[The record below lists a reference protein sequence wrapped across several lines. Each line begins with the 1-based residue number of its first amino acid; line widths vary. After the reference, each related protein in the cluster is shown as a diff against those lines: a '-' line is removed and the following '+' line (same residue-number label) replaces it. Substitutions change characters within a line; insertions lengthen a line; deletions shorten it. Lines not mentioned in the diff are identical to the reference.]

1 MEVWITNLQSKIA
14 VETEFLRDVV
24 TKALRLQGYDDL
36 PDVSVALVDD
46 AYIQVLNREY
56 RGADQPTDVLAFPMD
71 PADATGGEPT
81 LGDIVISVERARDQA
96 AVQAPAAARDRPA
109 GRARAAPP
117 PRLRGRDRDGRV
129 GDAVPA
135 EGTARSDPGDRSQGR
150 TVTSRRRPAERPGER
165 AWRGGRYGAPGHR
178 CPARCRGVM
187 QRWSEHRVRDP
198 FRRQLPAPSAGSGT
212 RPAPSATSGLT
223 C

>member
-96 AVQAPAAARDRPA
+96 RQFRHPLRREIALLAVHGLLHLLGYEDETETGASAMLSRQKELLDRI
-109 GRARAAPP
+109 
-117 PRLRGRDRDGRV
+117 L
-129 GDAVPA
+129 
-135 EGTARSDPGDRSQGR
+135 GTEAK
-150 TVTSRRRPAERPGER
+150 
-165 AWRGGRYGAPGHR
+165 GGR
-178 CPARCRGVM
+178 
-187 QRWSEHRVRDP
+187 
-198 FRRQLPAPSAGSGT
+198 
-212 RPAPSATSGLT
+212 
-223 C
+223 